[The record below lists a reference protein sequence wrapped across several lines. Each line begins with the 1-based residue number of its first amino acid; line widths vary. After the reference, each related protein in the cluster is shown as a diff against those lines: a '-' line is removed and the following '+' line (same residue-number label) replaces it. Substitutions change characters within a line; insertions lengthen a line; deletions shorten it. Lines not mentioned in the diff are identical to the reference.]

1 MILQKANPDDHKILT
16 VITQKS
22 KAYWGYSE
30 QQIKIWSD
38 ALTVTKTYLETT
50 PVYKLSIDNQ
60 IVAYYSFVYEDEH
73 TVKLDNLFVL
83 PKYIGKGVGLFLMND
98 FLNRLKETNF
108 KKVILHSEPNAEMFY
123 AKFGFV
129 KVGQLETSIKDRFLP
144 ILELILNDE
153 I

>member
-1 MILQKANPDDHKILT
+1 MILEKANPDDHEILT

-73 TVKLDNLFVL
+73 TVKLDNLFV
-83 PKYIGKGVGLFLMND
+83 
-98 FLNRLKETNF
+98 
-108 KKVILHSEPNAEMFY
+108 
-123 AKFGFV
+123 
-129 KVGQLETSIKDRFLP
+129 
-144 ILELILNDE
+144 
-153 I
+153 